1 MAHVALYRKYRS
13 QTFSDVIGQEHVTK
27 TIQNALRSGKITH
40 AYLFC
45 GPRGTGK
52 TTTAR
57 LLAKALNCERGVTEE
72 PCDEC
77 RSCTAIRDGH
87 AVDVV
92 EMDAASETGIDDVRE
107 TIIENAQYMPQES
120 RYKVYIV
127 DEVHDLSQ
135 KAFDALLKTLEEP
148 PAHVVFVLATT
159 EFHKVP
165 ITIRSRCMRFD
176 FRRATMDDLHKRI
189 KTVLDAEGI
198 SADADAISLV
208 AQAADGSFR
217 DSLSLLEQVIAFSD
231 GPITTE
237 IARRVLGVVDDVE
250 IGVMMNAIAKNDV
263 GKALQTIN
271 QMIANGAMVQSVFDT
286 LCRQIR
292 DITYA
297 SAGVF
302 SENSSIAEQT
312 ALKVVAKQFTPV
324 RLAAML
330 EAVVQQQARMKII
343 RDHRVLLDLLTIRIA
358 SDVGVAAS
366 AERVVSQT
374 ATTVPAGGEFR
385 AAQQRETAAAAAPRQ
400 QTPSYTQAPTST
412 PASTNS
418 MKEKKQA
425 APEPVAARTPRSSVP
440 SEVNNASPDGNKLFE
455 IIVSR
460 WQDIITALSAQ
471 SIGGAKVLQKSVPV
485 RCTSSGVLTLG
496 FADGASMML
505 LQSEKRK
512 VFVQQMIA
520 SVCGVASIKIE
531 CVMSG
536 ASEVDFA
543 SEVARELDGTI
554 EE

>member
-13 QTFSDVIGQEHVTK
+13 QTFGDVMGQEHVTK

-57 LLAKALNCERGVTEE
+57 LLAKALNCERGITEE

-77 RSCTAIRDGH
+77 RSCVAIRDGH

-127 DEVHDLSQ
+127 DEVHDLSP

-176 FRRATMDDLHKRI
+176 FRRATLDDLHKRI
-189 KTVLDAEGI
+189 QSVLDAEGI
-198 SADADAISLV
+198 KADAEAVSLV

-231 GPITTE
+231 GPISAE

-250 IGVMMNAIAKNDV
+250 IGVLIGAIAKQDMA
-263 GKALQTIN
+263 KAVQAVN
-271 QMIANGAMVQSVFDT
+271 QMIVNGAMVQSVFDS
-286 LCRQIR
+286 LCRKIR

-302 SENSSIAEQT
+302 GENASVADQT
-312 ALKVVAKQFTPV
+312 ALKFMANQFTSGK
-324 RLAAML
+324 LAGML
-330 EAVVQQQARMKII
+330 EAAVQQQARMKIV
-343 RDHRVLLDLLTIRIA
+343 RDHRVLLDLLTIRLAAGVEVAPAPAVAPVA
-358 SDVGVAAS
+358 SEGYSAQSAPPARTSSSVSSAPRPEPAATRRS
-366 AERVVSQT
+366 APISEPPAAPVPTPAAIPPSPSAVRPKPASSNAVEGGSQMLEVIMRRWQEVLRAVSQ
-374 ATTVPAGGEFR
+374 
-385 AAQQRETAAAAAPRQ
+385 
-400 QTPSYTQAPTST
+400 
-412 PASTNS
+412 
-418 MKEKKQA
+418 
-425 APEPVAARTPRSSVP
+425 
-440 SEVNNASPDGNKLFE
+440 
-455 IIVSR
+455 
-460 WQDIITALSAQ
+460 Q
-471 SIGGAKVLQKSVPV
+471 SIGGAKVLQKARPV
-485 RCTSSGVLTLG
+485 SCSDSGVLRLE
-496 FADGASMML
+496 FSDPSSMNL
-505 LQSEKRK
+505 LQAEKRK
-512 VFVQQMIA
+512 LFVQQIIA
-520 SVCGVASIKIE
+520 SVCGADSIKIE
-531 CVMSG
+531 CVMGGS
-536 ASEVDFA
+536 SEVDFV

-554 EE
+554 ED

>member
-13 QTFSDVIGQEHVTK
+13 QTFGDVMGQEHVTK
-27 TIQNALRSGKITH
+27 TIQNALRTGKITH

-72 PCDEC
+72 PCDQC
-77 RSCTAIRDGH
+77 RSCVAIRDGH

-127 DEVHDLSQ
+127 DEVHDLSP

-176 FRRATMDDLHKRI
+176 FRRATMDDLNKRI
-189 KTVLDAEGI
+189 QSVLDSENIKAEPE
-198 SADADAISLV
+198 AVNLV

-231 GPITTE
+231 GPISAETT
-237 IARRVLGVVDDVE
+237 RRVLGVVDDVE
-250 IGVMMNAIAKNDV
+250 IGVLIAAIAKQDMA
-263 GKALQTIN
+263 KAVQAVN
-271 QMIANGAMVQSVFDT
+271 QMIVNGAMVQSVFDT
-286 LCRQIR
+286 LCRKIR

-302 SENSSIAEQT
+302 GENSSVADQT
-312 ALKVVAKQFTPV
+312 ALKFMANQFTPAK
-324 RLAAML
+324 LASML
-330 EAVVQQQARMKII
+330 EAAVQQQARMKIV
-343 RDHRVLLDLLTIRIA
+343 RDHRVLLDLLTIRLAAGIE
-358 SDVGVAAS
+358 VAPVA
-366 AERVVSQT
+366 QT
-374 ATTVPAGGEFR
+374 QVAVEAP
-385 AAQQRETAAAAAPRQ
+385 AAPRM
-400 QTPSYTQAPTST
+400 TTAPSFSPQPAP
-412 PASTNS
+412 
-418 MKEKKQA
+418 Q
-425 APEPVAARTPRSSVP
+425 PVAAPVAKPEPKPEKKAALKAEASAPVEPQTPVATRPAP
-440 SEVNNASPDGNKLFE
+440 SPIGANNTQMLDLIAR
-455 IIVSR
+455 R
-460 WQDIITALSAQ
+460 WQEVIRAVSSQ
-471 SIGGAKVLQKSVPV
+471 SMGGAKVLAKARPV
-485 RCTSSGVLTLG
+485 SCSDTGVLRLE
-496 FADGASMML
+496 FSDQSSMML
-505 LQSEKRK
+505 LQAEKRK
-512 VFVQQMIA
+512 LFVQQMIA
-520 SVCGVASIKIE
+520 SVCGVASVKIE
-531 CVMSG
+531 CVIG
-536 ASEVDFA
+536 GTDEVDFV
-543 SEVARELDGTI
+543 SQVARDLDGTI

>member
-1 MAHVALYRKYRS
+1 M
-13 QTFSDVIGQEHVTK
+13 GQEHVTK

-57 LLAKALNCERGVTEE
+57 LLAKALNCERGITEE

-77 RSCTAIRDGH
+77 RSCVAIRDGH

-127 DEVHDLSQ
+127 DEVHDLSP

-176 FRRATMDDLHKRI
+176 FRRATMDDLQKRI
-189 KTVLDAEGI
+189 QSVLDSEGI
-198 SADADAISLV
+198 KADSEAVSLV

-231 GPITTE
+231 GPITAE

-250 IGVMMNAIAKNDV
+250 IGVLIGAIAKQDMA
-263 GKALQTIN
+263 KAVQAVN
-271 QMIANGAMVQSVFDT
+271 QMIVNGAMVQSVFDS
-286 LCRQIR
+286 LCRKIR

-302 SENSSIAEQT
+302 GENASVADQT
-312 ALKVVAKQFTPV
+312 ALRFMANQFTPV
-324 RLAAML
+324 KLAGML
-330 EAVVQQQARMKII
+330 EATVQQQARMKIV
-343 RDHRVLLDLLTIRIA
+343 RDHRVLLDLLTIRLA
-358 SDVGVAAS
+358 AGVEPAPAVAAEAPRAS
-366 AERVVSQT
+366 AGYSTPPAPPVRTSAPVSPPPRQEPPAPRRSAQAEDVEAPIPAAASIQPPPSPVSPASGGSGSVGDGSQMLDVILRRWQEVIRAVSQ
-374 ATTVPAGGEFR
+374 
-385 AAQQRETAAAAAPRQ
+385 
-400 QTPSYTQAPTST
+400 
-412 PASTNS
+412 
-418 MKEKKQA
+418 K
-425 APEPVAARTPRSSVP
+425 
-440 SEVNNASPDGNKLFE
+440 
-455 IIVSR
+455 
-460 WQDIITALSAQ
+460 
-471 SIGGAKVLQKSVPV
+471 SIGGAKVLQKARPAGCSD
-485 RCTSSGVLTLG
+485 SGVLRLE
-496 FADGASMML
+496 FSDPSSMNLMQAD
-505 LQSEKRK
+505 KRK
-512 VFVQQMIA
+512 LFVQQIIA
-520 SVCGVASIKIE
+520 SVCGADSIKIE
-531 CVMSG
+531 CVMG
-536 ASEVDFA
+536 GDNEVDFV

>member
-13 QTFSDVIGQEHVTK
+13 QTFSDVMGQEHVTK

-57 LLAKALNCERGVTEE
+57 LLAKALNCERGITEE

-77 RSCTAIRDGH
+77 RSCVAIREGH

-127 DEVHDLSQ
+127 DEVHDLSP

-176 FRRATMDDLHKRI
+176 FRRATLDDLHKRI
-189 KTVLDAEGI
+189 QSVLDAEGI
-198 SADADAISLV
+198 KADAEAVSLV

-231 GPITTE
+231 GPISAE

-250 IGVMMNAIAKNDV
+250 IGVLIGAIAKQDMA
-263 GKALQTIN
+263 KAVQAVN
-271 QMIANGAMVQSVFDT
+271 QMIVNGAMVQSVFDS
-286 LCRQIR
+286 LCRKIR

-302 SENSSIAEQT
+302 GENASVADQT
-312 ALKVVAKQFTPV
+312 ALKFMANQFTPGK
-324 RLAAML
+324 LAGML
-330 EAVVQQQARMKII
+330 EATVQQQARMKIV
-343 RDHRVLLDLLTIRIA
+343 RDHRVLLDLLTIRLA
-358 SDVGVAAS
+358 TGV
-366 AERVVSQT
+366 E
-374 ATTVPAGGEFR
+374 P
-385 AAQQRETAAAAAPRQ
+385 AAAPAA
-400 QTPSYTQAPTST
+400 APM
-412 PASTNS
+412 AS
-418 MKEKKQA
+418 EGFHAQA
-425 APEPVAARTPRSSVP
+425 APPARTNPSMSPTPRPEPAEPRRSAPKAEPPSAPVP
-440 SEVNNASPDGNKLFE
+440 APAATPSPSAVRPKAATPKAAGGGSQLFDV
-455 IIVSR
+455 IMRR
-460 WQDIITALSAQ
+460 WQEVIRAVSQQ
-471 SIGGAKVLQKSVPV
+471 SIGGAKVLQKARPV
-485 RCTSSGVLTLG
+485 SCSESGVLRLE
-496 FADGASMML
+496 FSDPSSMNL
-505 LQSEKRK
+505 LQAEKRK
-512 VFVQQMIA
+512 LFVQQIIA
-520 SVCGVASIKIE
+520 SVCGADSIKLD
-531 CVMSG
+531 CVMGGSN
-536 ASEVDFA
+536 EVDFVA
-543 SEVARELDGTI
+543 EVARELDGTI
-554 EE
+554 ED